1 MPAVLLRQPG
11 FAYSA
16 CESFT
21 KNKEGIQEF
30 KETGDS
36 QYIYQSKLD
45 KACFQHDVA
54 IGRFKDLTRRTA
66 SDKIL
71 RDKVFSVPKNPKYD
85 RYQRGIA
92 SMVYEFFDKESA
104 LLSDK
109 SASGSGILK
118 WKYVLAEE
126 SHKQIIRKFNKRKVR
141 SSFIDNVW
149 GADLAD
155 MHLINRFNKEICFLL
170 CVIDIFSKCAWVIPL
185 KNKRNLLQLLMLFQK
200 SQKNLTANQTK
211 YR

>member
-1 MPAVLLRQPG
+1 M
-11 FAYSA
+11 
-16 CESFT
+16 
-21 KNKEGIQEF
+21 
-30 KETGDS
+30 
-36 QYIYQSKLD
+36 
-45 KACFQHDVA
+45 A
-54 IGRFKDLTRRTA
+54 IGSFKDLTRRTA

-71 RDKVFSVPKNPKYD
+71 LDKVFSVAKNPKYD

-109 SASGSGILK
+109 FASGSDILK

-170 CVIDIFSKCAWVIPL
+170 CFIDIFSKCAWVIPL

-200 SQKNLTANQTK
+200 SQKNLIANQTK